1 MLAVLA
7 SLALY
12 TLWGRVS
19 AQMQSIAGEKAHIK
33 AGSDVRAGEGGGGES
48 GRRVLIKHL
57 LQKPAIEQAQTHT
70 WGQIETWAKH
80 HPTKPVH
87 QGMVKILETDPSRYK
102 EVVTDKVVADLTDVQ
117 KCDSSNV
124 CGANPISTFIRSRAC
139 PSDRP
144 CPSGVQTEI
153 KRLAKWAAK
162 IAVDGA
168 FRVSPRPRP
177 RHPTLVS

>member
-1 MLAVLA
+1 VLAVLA

-33 AGSDVRAGEGGGGES
+33 AGSNARAGEGGGGGESS

-87 QGMVKILETDPSRYK
+87 DGMVKILEGDPSRYK
-102 EVVTDKVVADLTDVQ
+102 SLVTDKVVSDLVDVQ
-117 KCDSSNV
+117 KCDASNV
-124 CGANPISTFIRSRAC
+124 CGANPIAAFIRSRAC

-144 CPSGVQTEI
+144 CPSDVASEI
-153 KRLAKWAAK
+153 ERLARWAAK

-168 FRVSPRPRP
+168 FQVGPR
-177 RHPTLVS
+177 LCVNIYS